1 MCQHC
6 FLSLKLTC
14 YIDPWDPFLRKHSLW
29 RWTTESVAIRKF
41 FIIFYYPISSESMM
55 TFMVK
60 SSVNV
65 SIYAKWPLAFAQ
77 RSFFDHL
84 LFHKSYTY
92 SGLHCT
98 CENSFNLFFY
108 DLESSLFSN
117 GSRSWLKHGSGPSS
131 FIPWALP
138 QLYVL
143 LTSHS
148 VAMPM
153 VDLGWESGRLDFWRL
168 KLFVSWAGD
177 GFGVGGW
184 GRPWKQCCSQRRHL
198 QTEKNGTFVHTCF
211 KWLQGESNSRSKA
224 EYN

>member
-1 MCQHC
+1 MSTYMQSDLWPWHKGL
-6 FLSLKLTC
+6 FLTIYCS
-14 YIDPWDPFLRKHSLW
+14 IN
-29 RWTTESVAIRKF
+29 
-41 FIIFYYPISSESMM
+41 PILIQGC
-55 TFMVK
+55 TARVK
-60 SSVNV
+60 TVL
-65 SIYAKWPLAFAQ
+65 IY
-77 RSFFDHL
+77 
-84 LFHKSYTY
+84 
-92 SGLHCT
+92 
-98 CENSFNLFFY
+98 FFY

-117 GSRSWLKHGSGPSS
+117 GSRSWLKHGSEPSS

-153 VDLGWESGRLDFWRL
+153 MDLGWESGRLDFWRL

-198 QTEKNGTFVHTCF
+198 QTGK
-211 KWLQGESNSRSKA
+211 KWNICTHMLQMASGWEQQQVKSRI
-224 EYN
+224 